1 VVLNDARTDPELGG
15 RHSILAGGLRTL
27 VCLPLVA
34 AGETLGLVYADSR
47 RAGALITCMDLDLLR
62 VFAERAALWLA
73 ARRGMDEL
81 SRLLPQR
88 PSWADI
94 VQAQRLAAA

>member
-1 VVLNDARTDPELGG
+1 MAAHVA
-15 RHSILAGGLRTL
+15 
-27 VCLPLVA
+27 VCRRVSVGFAAAEHPRSAQCPPLVA

-47 RAGALITCMDLDLLR
+47 RPGALITCMDLDLLR
-62 VFAERAALWLA
+62 VFSERAALWVA